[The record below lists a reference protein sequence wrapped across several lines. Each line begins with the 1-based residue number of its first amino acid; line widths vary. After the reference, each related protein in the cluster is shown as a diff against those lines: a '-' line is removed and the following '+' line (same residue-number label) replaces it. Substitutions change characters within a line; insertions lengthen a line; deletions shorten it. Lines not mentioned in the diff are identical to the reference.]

1 LYPDTVDVLAAHPS
15 VTECCAATPVPVTAM
30 VAGEAVALLVIVTVP
45 LAAVVPVGANVK
57 VRVTVCPGVI
67 VTGGVTPLVPKPVPV
82 TATFEIVKFELPVL
96 DRVTGCVPVE
106 PSVTLPKLTLFELT
120 PRTNVAATPVPVR
133 GIAVGE
139 VAALLTSETLPLTA
153 VVPVGAKFTLNV
165 EEAPAARFSG
175 SVSPD
180 TL

>member
-1 LYPDTVDVLAAHPS
+1 
-15 VTECCAATPVPVTAM
+15 M

-57 VRVTVCPGVI
+57 VRVTDCPGVI

-82 TATFEIVKFELPVL
+82 TVTFEIVKFELPVL
-96 DRVTGCVPVE
+96 DRVTVCVPVE

-133 GIAVGE
+133 EIVVGE
-139 VAALLTSETLPLTA
+139 VAALLASETLPLTV

-165 EEAPAARFSG
+165 EDAPAATFSG
-175 SVSPD
+175 SVSPE